1 MAVLGMRHA
10 VLWVTNPEASA
21 LFYSE
26 VLGLEQR
33 AKTGAAI
40 FLSSPS
46 SETDHDLGLFPASSP
61 NPSGRSAGLYHL
73 AWEVATL
80 ADLVTTREAMIRTG
94 SHTAESDH
102 GASKSIYGKDP
113 DGIEFEVMWEVP
125 LELLEDTQIKTA
137 VLDLNADIAKFG
149 SDTPGRGA
157 TT

>member
-1 MAVLGMRHA
+1 M
-10 VLWVTNPEASA
+10 
-21 LFYSE
+21 
-26 VLGLEQR
+26 
-33 AKTGAAI
+33 
-40 FLSSPS
+40 
-46 SETDHDLGLFPASSP
+46 
-61 NPSGRSAGLYHL
+61 
-73 AWEVATL
+73 

-94 SHTAESDH
+94 SHTGESDH